1 MSKKNWAR
9 GVWGLAA
16 VMAGSVA
23 IAGLPQQNSS
33 DSGQAGQATGA
44 IQRSDDASPNRGN
57 APARGNARAAHM
69 DVDRFVVKVLIQANK
84 DEIATARL
92 AQQRSSNE
100 DVKKLAMQMV
110 DDHTRFLSRLQ
121 QFQGEQPGRQTP
133 GTSRRGVNN
142 LNNGTLN
149 NGTRGNGTQG
159 ENNTPGDNTARGT
172 PSQIQSGTTS
182 QPSAVGQS
190 NSTSD
195 TANDHNATGQRV
207 NGTTSQPNAVGQ
219 LNAPGS
225 VDERG
230 VAGQHFARQMGHA
243 GMGAHAAA
251 NHFVKIMEEVAQQTQ
266 QSLTR
271 ELSQKEG
278 VQFDRCYLHAQI
290 FGHTWMVDALTVFEQ
305 NTTSSELQPILQEG
319 LQTPQQH
326 LPHAKAL
333 LARIDQQVKTTA
345 SR

>member
-1 MSKKNWAR
+1 MSKQNWAT
-9 GVWGLAA
+9 GVWAVAA

-23 IAGLPQQNSS
+23 MAGLPQQNSN
-33 DSGQAGQATGA
+33 DAGQSGQAGRQAAGA
-44 IQRSDDASPNRGN
+44 IQRTTDDANPNRGN
-57 APARGNARAAHM
+57 ARAGRM
-69 DVDRFVVKVLIQANK
+69 DIDRFVVKCLIQANK

-133 GTSRRGVNN
+133 GARRRGFNK
-142 LNNGTLN
+142 LNNGTQ
-149 NGTRGNGTQG
+149 GNGTQG
-159 ENNTPGDNTARGT
+159 ENSTPGDNNAR
-172 PSQIQSGTTS
+172 GTTS
-182 QPSAVGQS
+182 QVQSGETNQPNAVGQS
-190 NSTSD
+190 NSSSD
-195 TANDHNATGQRV
+195 TANEHNATRQGV
-207 NGTTSQPNAVGQ
+207 NGTATQPNAVGQQ

-230 VAGQHFARQMGHA
+230 VAGQHFARQAGHG
-243 GMGAHAAA
+243 GMGAHMAA
-251 NHFVKIMEEVAQQTQ
+251 NHFVKIMEEVAQQNQ

-290 FGHTWMVDALTVFEQ
+290 FGHTWMVDALTVFDR
-305 NTTSSELQPILQEG
+305 NSSSELQPILQEG
-319 LQTPQQH
+319 LQSAQQH
-326 LPHAKAL
+326 LTHAKAL
-333 LARIDQQVKTTA
+333 LARIDQQAKTTA